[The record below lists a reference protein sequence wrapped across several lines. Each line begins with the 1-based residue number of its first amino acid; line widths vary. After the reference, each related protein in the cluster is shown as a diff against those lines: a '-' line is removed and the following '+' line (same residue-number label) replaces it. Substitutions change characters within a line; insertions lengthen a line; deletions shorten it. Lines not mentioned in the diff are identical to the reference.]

1 MKKLIST
8 VLSVIFLLSILHI
21 SAFALTFSDADY
33 GDTNLNAAL
42 ERLTDSGIIMGDDT
56 GTFRPFDELINSEMA
71 VILARADG
79 YKPYTA
85 AEQNGSYADTAVNHL
100 YELGI
105 LASNTNTFN
114 QSEKVKFIDYI
125 TATVKLI
132 DYKNGLDISTAKTS
146 EEYLTNAY
154 ELGLLSFIPDYE
166 PEQFITRRDASVVI
180 DLAMGLKLTNNET
193 MYLLLIDGNI
203 NNHPV
208 VSSAPV
214 PTANPESQ
222 NAFAYNMNSKMD
234 KSKNYM
240 FSPLSVKT
248 ALAMAANGADGE
260 TKAEILDTL
269 KIKDLNEFNAATKAL
284 IEKYSGGF
292 DYARYNELSDK
303 LNNGD
308 YSDAEFEEYK
318 KLSNELRNGK
328 SVEFNIANSIWLNKD
343 YYAGS
348 DAAFSP
354 DFEAIVKDSYYGTSE
369 TVNNDDAVERING
382 WTSEK
387 TNGKIPTIIEDSG
400 FLAELINA
408 VYFKAPWQYEFMTE
422 NTAKSVFN
430 NADGTRTETDFMND
444 RGYYDTYA
452 DENVQ
457 IVELP
462 YKGNKTSMYISMD
475 NGGNIDYD
483 NYLSKLS
490 SNYINLSIPKFK
502 IEYDEKIGST
512 NGDCLLKQLG
522 INTAFNQN
530 TADFKNM
537 IINLP
542 LGENVFV
549 NEVIHKTF
557 INVDERG
564 TEAAAVTSIGMA
576 GSALPPEPVD
586 FTIDKPFTFIIMD
599 NQSGDILFMG
609 RYQAVPAE

>member
-1 MKKLIST
+1 
-8 VLSVIFLLSILHI
+8 
-21 SAFALTFSDADY
+21 
-33 GDTNLNAAL
+33 
-42 ERLTDSGIIMGDDT
+42 
-56 GTFRPFDELINSEMA
+56 
-71 VILARADG
+71 
-79 YKPYTA
+79 
-85 AEQNGSYADTAVNHL
+85 
-100 YELGI
+100 
-105 LASNTNTFN
+105 
-114 QSEKVKFIDYI
+114 
-125 TATVKLI
+125 
-132 DYKNGLDISTAKTS
+132 
-146 EEYLTNAY
+146 
-154 ELGLLSFIPDYE
+154 
-166 PEQFITRRDASVVI
+166 
-180 DLAMGLKLTNNET
+180 
-193 MYLLLIDGNI
+193 
-203 NNHPV
+203 
-208 VSSAPV
+208 
-214 PTANPESQ
+214 
-222 NAFAYNMNSKMD
+222 MNSKMD

-576 GSALPPEPVD
+576 GSALPPEPID